1 MEIGDHM
8 KVQILNTN
16 IETRVIPANDKRG
29 ELTFRTQSAAFE
41 RPGNFV
47 LPFKLTLDDE
57 QAAYAPGTYEVD
69 PESLQVDE
77 FGAPGFGRR
86 IKLLPVD
93 AGVKPRASQAA

>member
-1 MEIGDHM
+1 M
-8 KVQILNTN
+8 
-16 IETRVIPANDKRG
+16 
-29 ELTFRTQSAAFE
+29 TFRTQGAAFE

-57 QAAYAPGTYEVD
+57 QVPYPPGVYEVD

-86 IKLLPVD
+86 IKLIALD
-93 AGVKPRASQAA
+93 TGKSSARAA

>member
-1 MEIGDHM
+1 M

-29 ELTFRTQSAAFE
+29 ELSFRTQSAAFE

-47 LPFKLTLDDE
+47 LPFKLTLDEE
-57 QAAYAPGTYEVD
+57 QTPYAPGLYEVD

-77 FGAPGFGRR
+77 YGAPGFGRR
-86 IKLLPVD
+86 IKLLAVE
-93 AGVKPRASQAA
+93 AAKSARAA